1 MLSNST
7 RCSWQHGGSWY
18 INEGDPKVS
27 SGHRLGSW
35 APISL
40 TTPIS
45 LQQPLDSHDISR
57 ASTHGGYRST
67 IAALEQEVSFAEA
80 AFLARR
86 EREPKISKGFQKV
99 LMAHE
104 SWLKVKEKKKK
115 PPNKSVIWTCAYLY
129 SISVRLIQ
137 LVDIWRQVRECCQ
150 IPHL

>member
-86 EREPKISKGFQKV
+86 ERSQRFPKVSRRFWW
-99 LMAHE
+99 LMNHG
-104 SWLKVKEKKKK
+104 WKVKEK